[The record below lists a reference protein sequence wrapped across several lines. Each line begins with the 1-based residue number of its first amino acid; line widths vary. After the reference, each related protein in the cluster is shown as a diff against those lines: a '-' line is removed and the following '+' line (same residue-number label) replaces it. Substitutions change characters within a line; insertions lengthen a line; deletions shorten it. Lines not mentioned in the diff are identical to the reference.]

1 MNSAISLDTAG
12 VKWPFA
18 PQPQPQPPVR
28 GSRPS
33 SPRSGHG
40 GLSGFPVPAS
50 APTVTPQPI
59 PTVPDLIEIPVPVPV
74 SATSAALAAGA
85 AVTIPAPLDR
95 VVPSVVALPVP
106 ASMGISGVYSDNL
119 ARAKPVRRARV
130 SEIGSGMFV
139 HQAQTVGAM
148 RRQMVGDVALVAAWA
163 VMIPA
168 VLWLGHAAGF

>member
-18 PQPQPQPPVR
+18 PQSQPQPQVR
-28 GSRPS
+28 GSRPA

-40 GLSGFPVPAS
+40 GVSGLPVPAT
-50 APTVTPQPI
+50 APTATPKPVS
-59 PTVPDLIEIPVPVPV
+59 TVPDSIEVPVSMPV
-74 SATSAALAAGA
+74 SATSAAATAGA
-85 AVTIPAPLDR
+85 TVTIPAPSAR
-95 VVPSVVALPVP
+95 VTPSVVALPIP

-130 SEIGSGMFV
+130 SDIGSGMFV